1 MTSSKQL
8 KLSPSKGIHT
18 HRFWGALKYA
28 FFTVFAIISAFPLYY
43 VFVLASWPKEAAF
56 TNPPKLW
63 FGPSLLLNIQKLL
76 EVAPKFPRNY
86 FNSVMIAVLTTAT
99 VIFFCTLV
107 GFGFAKYRF
116 KGRSALYGFVLAT
129 LSIPAFLNI
138 IPVFKMMAA
147 IGWYG
152 TWLPLIVPGMA
163 GAFGVFLMTQFIE
176 AAVPSELLDAARIDG
191 LSEYGIVLRIGFPLA
206 KAGISVLGI
215 VTFIGSWNE
224 FFTPLVFLPN
234 PDSTTLPVI
243 LSSLSMRGSI
253 NFSALMM
260 GTGLSIL
267 PLLVVFAFF
276 SRQIMA
282 GLTSGS
288 VKG

>member
-1 MTSSKQL
+1 MSTNKV
-8 KLSPSKGIHT
+8 IHIR
-18 HRFWGALKYA
+18 RFWGALKYA
-28 FFTVFAIISAFPLYY
+28 LFTVFAFISAFPLYY
-43 VFVLASWPKEAAF
+43 VFVLSSWPKEVAF

-63 FGPSLLLNIQKLL
+63 FGPSLLLNLRKLL
-76 EVAPKFPRNY
+76 EVAPRFPRNY
-86 FNSVMIAVLTTAT
+86 ANSIMIAVVSTAT

-116 KGRSALYGFVLAT
+116 RGRKVLYGFVLAT

-138 IPVFKMMAA
+138 IPIFKMMSA

-163 GAFGVFLMTQFIE
+163 GAFGVFLMTQFLE
-176 AAVPSELLDAARIDG
+176 AAIPLELLDAARIDG

-206 KAGISVLGI
+206 KSGIAVLGI

-224 FFTPLVFLPN
+224 FFAPLVFLPN

-260 GTGLSIL
+260 GTALSIL

-276 SRQIMA
+276 SRQIIA
-282 GLTSGS
+282 GLVAGS
-288 VKG
+288 LKG

>member
-1 MTSSKQL
+1 MSTHEGRTIR
-8 KLSPSKGIHT
+8 GI
-18 HRFWGALKYA
+18 WSALKYVGLTIFA
-28 FFTVFAIISAFPLYY
+28 FITAFPLYY

-56 TNPPKLW
+56 TNPPRLW
-63 FGPSLLLNIQKLL
+63 FGPSLLLNLRKLL
-76 EVAPKFPRNY
+76 EVAPKFPKNY
-86 FNSVMIAVLTTAT
+86 FNSVVIAVLTTAT

-116 KGRSALYGFVLAT
+116 KGRGALYGFVIAT

-138 IPVFKMMAA
+138 IPIFKMMSA

-163 GAFGVFLMTQFIE
+163 GAFGVFLMTQFLE
-176 AAVPSELLDAARIDG
+176 AAVPLELLDAARIDG
-191 LSEYGIVLRIGFPLA
+191 LSEYGIVMRIGFPLA
-206 KAGISVLGI
+206 RSGIAVLGI

-224 FFTPLVFLPN
+224 FFAPLVFLPN

-260 GTGLSIL
+260 GTALSIF
-267 PLLVVFAFF
+267 PLLAVFAFF
-276 SRQIMA
+276 SRQIIA
-282 GLTSGS
+282 GLIAGS